1 MSSLRAL
8 HKARRGN
15 DDDRLP
21 SWLKMSGGKRVFILF
36 ALLLPALTGCA
47 TIDIRGHE
55 IDPEQLAKI
64 EVGVTTKEQV
74 SKMLGTPSSVST
86 FGNNTW
92 YYMFEETARRA
103 FLSPSVLK
111 SNITRIEF
119 DAQNRVQS
127 LDSLTEKDMQV
138 VSHITRQEPTAGHSF
153 GVLEQI
159 FGNVGRFNGK
169 DPDK

>member
-1 MSSLRAL
+1 MF
-8 HKARRGN
+8 
-15 DDDRLP
+15 LP
-21 SWLKMSGGKRVFILF
+21 
-36 ALLLPALTGCA
+36 LLSGCA

-55 IDPEQLAKI
+55 VDPDQLAKI

-74 SKMLGTPSSVST
+74 GKLLGTPSSVST
-86 FGNNTW
+86 FGASTW
-92 YYMFEETARRA
+92 YYMFAETQRRA
-103 FLSPSVLK
+103 FLEPSVLR
-111 SNITRIEF
+111 SNITRITF
-119 DAQNRVQS
+119 DEKNRVQVI
-127 LDSLTEKDMQV
+127 DSVTEKDMQV

>member
-1 MSSLRAL
+1 M
-8 HKARRGN
+8 
-15 DDDRLP
+15 
-21 SWLKMSGGKRVFILF
+21 
-36 ALLLPALTGCA
+36 LLPLLSGCA

-55 IDPEQLAKI
+55 VEPEQLAKI
-64 EVGVTTKEQV
+64 EIGKTTKEQV
-74 SKMLGTPSSVST
+74 SKLLGTPSSVST

-92 YYMFEETARRA
+92 YYMSEETERRA
-103 FLSPSVLK
+103 FFEPSVIR
-111 SNITRIEF
+111 SNITRITF
-119 DAQNRVQS
+119 DEKNYVVS
-127 LDSLTEKDMQV
+127 LDSVTEKDMQV

>member
-1 MSSLRAL
+1 MTIRSRFFRISL
-8 HKARRGN
+8 
-15 DDDRLP
+15 
-21 SWLKMSGGKRVFILF
+21 
-36 ALLLPALTGCA
+36 LLLPVLSGCA

-55 IDPEQLAKI
+55 VESEQLAKI
-64 EVGVTTKEQV
+64 EVGKTTKEQV
-74 SKMLGTPSSVST
+74 GKLLGTPSSVST

-92 YYMFEETARRA
+92 YYMSEETERRA
-103 FLSPSVLK
+103 FFEPSVLK
-111 SNITRIEF
+111 SNITRITF
-119 DAQNRVQS
+119 DEKNRVQS
-127 LDSLTEKDMQV
+127 LDSVTEKDMQV